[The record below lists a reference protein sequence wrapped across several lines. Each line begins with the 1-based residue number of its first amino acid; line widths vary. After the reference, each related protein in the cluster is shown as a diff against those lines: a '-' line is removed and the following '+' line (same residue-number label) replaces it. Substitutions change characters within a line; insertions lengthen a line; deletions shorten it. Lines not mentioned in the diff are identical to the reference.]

1 MESSRDDFVIAL
13 RSAFLKKG
21 TQQRFSLLSLIF
33 FSIIFLIL
41 GSFNFKIINYVKI
54 GINEIVYRS
63 SFIVSVPEN
72 LLKDSYL
79 TIQNHN
85 KLYKENENIKSELE
99 ILKAKDLLNE
109 FIILENQR
117 LKNIVDDYLVKSDTI
132 IAKVLSDKGSPFL
145 RSIIINKG
153 SKHKINLGMVVMDG
167 AYLVGKVVEV
177 NYLSSRVLLL
187 SDLNSKIP
195 VIVEPNAVFSILSGT
210 GKDYGIIQYS
220 KKYED
225 IKNESIIYTS
235 GAGSLFKAGIPIGR
249 MNINN
254 LSDEKK
260 VEFFSDFSQLKFVK
274 VVSFKKVRINDRVKN
289 KNFIKI
295 ILSKVPIILLF
306 VSVLNDFDFNHLS
319 LKYFS
324 FNFSYILIFYYSL
337 KKSESLGYTYIFIA
351 GLFNDV
357 VIGTPIGLSSLIY
370 LILCVAASYLRNI
383 TLRPSLLKDC
393 IFFLFTILII
403 NSLLFLSLKF
413 IFNYELNYF
422 DQIINI
428 TFTFLFYFLF
438 SNLFDFFES
447 YFVSRNNAG

>member
-13 RSAFLKKG
+13 RSAFLKRG

-33 FSIIFLIL
+33 FSVVFLIL

-54 GINEIVYRS
+54 GINEMVYRS
-63 SFIVSVPEN
+63 SFIVSVPEK
-72 LLKDSYL
+72 LLKDSYV

-85 KLYKENENIKSELE
+85 KLYKENEKIKSELE
-99 ILKAKDLLNE
+99 ILKNKDLLNE

-117 LKNIVDDYLVKSDTI
+117 LKKVVDDYLVKSDTI

-210 GKDYGIIQYS
+210 GKNYGIIQYS

-225 IKNESIIYTS
+225 IKNESVIYTS
-235 GAGSLFKAGIPIGR
+235 GAGNLFKAGIPIGR

-274 VVSFKKVRINDRVKN
+274 VVSFKKSEN
-289 KNFIKI
+289 KWQ
-295 ILSKVPIILLF
+295 
-306 VSVLNDFDFNHLS
+306 
-319 LKYFS
+319 
-324 FNFSYILIFYYSL
+324 
-337 KKSESLGYTYIFIA
+337 G
-351 GLFNDV
+351 
-357 VIGTPIGLSSLIY
+357 
-370 LILCVAASYLRNI
+370 
-383 TLRPSLLKDC
+383 
-393 IFFLFTILII
+393 
-403 NSLLFLSLKF
+403 
-413 IFNYELNYF
+413 
-422 DQIINI
+422 
-428 TFTFLFYFLF
+428 
-438 SNLFDFFES
+438 
-447 YFVSRNNAG
+447 

>member
-1 MESSRDDFVIAL
+1 METSRDDFVIAL

-41 GSFNFKIINYVKI
+41 GNFNFKVINYIKL

-79 TIQNHN
+79 TLQNHN
-85 KLYKENENIKSELE
+85 KLYKKNEKIKFELE
-99 ILKAKDLLNE
+99 ILKAKDLSNE

-117 LKNIVDDYLVKSDTI
+117 LKSIVDDYLVKSDTI

-210 GKDYGIIQYS
+210 GKNHGIIQYS
-220 KKYED
+220 KKYDD
-225 IKNESIIYTS
+225 IKSESVIYTS
-235 GAGSLFKAGIPIGR
+235 GAGNLFKAGIPIGK
-249 MNINN
+249 INN
-254 LSDEKK
+254 NFLNDEKN
-260 VEFFSDFSQLKFVK
+260 VEFFSDFSQLRFVK
-274 VVSFKKVRINDRVKN
+274 VLSF
-289 KNFIKI
+289 
-295 ILSKVPIILLF
+295 L
-306 VSVLNDFDFNHLS
+306 
-319 LKYFS
+319 
-324 FNFSYILIFYYSL
+324 
-337 KKSESLGYTYIFIA
+337 KSET
-351 GLFNDV
+351 
-357 VIGTPIGLSSLIY
+357 
-370 LILCVAASYLRNI
+370 
-383 TLRPSLLKDC
+383 
-393 IFFLFTILII
+393 
-403 NSLLFLSLKF
+403 
-413 IFNYELNYF
+413 E
-422 DQIINI
+422 
-428 TFTFLFYFLF
+428 
-438 SNLFDFFES
+438 
-447 YFVSRNNAG
+447 

>member
-1 MESSRDDFVIAL
+1 METSRDDFVIAI

-21 TQQRFSLLSLIF
+21 TQQRFSLLGLIF

-41 GSFNFKIINYVKI
+41 GNLNFKAINYIKI

-63 SFIVSVPEN
+63 SFIVSGPEN
-72 LLKDSYL
+72 FIKDNYIAAKKHL
-79 TIQNHN
+79 N
-85 KLYKENENIKSELE
+85 LYKENEKNKSELAS
-99 ILKAKDLLNE
+99 LRGKDLLNK
-109 FIILENQR
+109 FIVLENKR

-225 IKNESIIYTS
+225 IKNESVIYTS
-235 GAGSLFKAGIPIGR
+235 GAGNLFKAGMPIGR
-249 MNINN
+249 ININN

-260 VEFFSDFSQLKFVK
+260 VEFFSDFTQLKFIK
-274 VVSFKKVRINDRVKN
+274 VVSFKKSEN
-289 KNFIKI
+289 KW
-295 ILSKVPIILLF
+295 
-306 VSVLNDFDFNHLS
+306 
-319 LKYFS
+319 
-324 FNFSYILIFYYSL
+324 
-337 KKSESLGYTYIFIA
+337 
-351 GLFNDV
+351 
-357 VIGTPIGLSSLIY
+357 
-370 LILCVAASYLRNI
+370 
-383 TLRPSLLKDC
+383 
-393 IFFLFTILII
+393 
-403 NSLLFLSLKF
+403 
-413 IFNYELNYF
+413 
-422 DQIINI
+422 
-428 TFTFLFYFLF
+428 
-438 SNLFDFFES
+438 
-447 YFVSRNNAG
+447 

>member
-1 MESSRDDFVIAL
+1 MEPSRDDFVIAL

-41 GSFNFKIINYVKI
+41 GNFNFKVINYIKL

-79 TIQNHN
+79 TLQNHN
-85 KLYKENENIKSELE
+85 KLYKKNEKIKFELE
-99 ILKAKDLLNE
+99 ILKAKDLSNE

-117 LKNIVDDYLVKSDTI
+117 LKSIVDDYLIKSDTI

-210 GKDYGIIQYS
+210 GKNHGIIQYS
-220 KKYED
+220 KKYDD
-225 IKNESIIYTS
+225 IKSESVIYTS
-235 GAGSLFKAGIPIGR
+235 GAGNLFKAGIPIGK
-249 MNINN
+249 INEN
-254 LSDEKK
+254 FLNDEKK
-260 VEFFSDFSQLKFVK
+260 VEFFSDFSQLRFVK
-274 VVSFKKVRINDRVKN
+274 VLSF
-289 KNFIKI
+289 
-295 ILSKVPIILLF
+295 L
-306 VSVLNDFDFNHLS
+306 
-319 LKYFS
+319 
-324 FNFSYILIFYYSL
+324 
-337 KKSESLGYTYIFIA
+337 KSET
-351 GLFNDV
+351 
-357 VIGTPIGLSSLIY
+357 
-370 LILCVAASYLRNI
+370 
-383 TLRPSLLKDC
+383 
-393 IFFLFTILII
+393 
-403 NSLLFLSLKF
+403 
-413 IFNYELNYF
+413 E
-422 DQIINI
+422 
-428 TFTFLFYFLF
+428 
-438 SNLFDFFES
+438 
-447 YFVSRNNAG
+447 